1 MDYQERQRLSKTWR
15 GRRLLTC
22 RAIDDITLMIENL
35 GVEENSD
42 PIPDGFVSTITPEM
56 KNELHNQAAVLLR
69 TILLHNDGRISPAK
83 LQRF

>member
-1 MDYQERQRLSKTWR
+1 MDYQERDKLSKSWR

-22 RAIDDITLMIENL
+22 RAIGDLHCMIENL

-42 PIPDGFVSTITPEM
+42 PIPDGFVSTITPEL
-56 KNELHNQAAVLLR
+56 KEELMNQATVLLR
-69 TILLHNDGRISPAK
+69 TILLHNDGRVSPSR